1 MRNDNDLDDMDAT
14 PTLLS
19 DGGGTQ
25 FSARSEGRSERCLS
39 AIEQRKK
46 PGKTYYT
53 RLGMLLAMKPTTR
66 IEPPASTADRH
77 VLRVHVAEIH
87 LRSNT

>member
-1 MRNDNDLDDMDAT
+1 MDAT

-19 DGGGTQ
+19 DRGSE

-53 RLGMLLAMKPTTR
+53 RLGMLLGMKPKLGLSR
-66 IEPPASTADRH
+66 LQ
-77 VLRVHVAEIH
+77 VLLIGTCCAHVAAIH